1 MKKRIALFL
10 AALFAFSMVATSAF
24 ANSTDVRAI
33 CQHNSGTTSFVA
45 HGYNPYDN
53 DYHLY
58 LVVQSIDCNS
68 CHESIQ
74 FNILEERLEKHSH
87 EDTGH
92 YIGSSHSGKY
102 TTHYYIY
109 SGVCE
114 DCLNEITWENHNVG
128 CTEYNC
134 VDPMCS

>member
-24 ANSTDVRAI
+24 ANSTDARAT
-33 CQHNSGTTSFVA
+33 CQHTSGTKSFVVK
-45 HGYNPYDN
+45 GYSAYNN
-53 DYHLY
+53 DYHY
-58 LVVQSIDCNS
+58 YTKVQQVVCNS
-68 CHESIQ
+68 CNEVV
-74 FNILEERLEKHSH
+74 LEEVLEKWLEEHSH

-109 SGVCE
+109 SGVCN